1 MRNLETS
8 GGLAHGSGM
17 TELRQ
22 NIWTVSTPVSAEVH
36 NALQESSGLE
46 KKTGEQNVD
55 MSVAKMSQDWKDTNT
70 VYEFLDELCVI
81 SPMEFMLKQQLT
93 LTMQGIL
100 ATHFLKTWPEL
111 LSLLYVAS
119 KLMEEVFR

>member
-46 KKTGEQNVD
+46 KKLVN
-55 MSVAKMSQDWKDTNT
+55 KM
-70 VYEFLDELCVI
+70 
-81 SPMEFMLKQQLT
+81 
-93 LTMQGIL
+93 
-100 ATHFLKTWPEL
+100 
-111 LSLLYVAS
+111 
-119 KLMEEVFR
+119 

>member
-55 MSVAKMSQDWKDTNT
+55 MSVAKMSRDWKDTNT
-70 VYEFLDELCVI
+70 VY
-81 SPMEFMLKQQLT
+81 
-93 LTMQGIL
+93 
-100 ATHFLKTWPEL
+100 
-111 LSLLYVAS
+111 
-119 KLMEEVFR
+119 

>member
-1 MRNLETS
+1 
-8 GGLAHGSGM
+8 M

-70 VYEFLDELCVI
+70 VYEFLDERKLCVI
-81 SPMEFMLKQQLT
+81 QCKPYIKVLKGPSNVVFCIRLT
-93 LTMQGIL
+93 L
-100 ATHFLKTWPEL
+100 
-111 LSLLYVAS
+111 YR
-119 KLMEEVFR
+119 VFYL